1 MLITL
6 LSDLGLT
13 ALFAFALSQTYQVW
27 PPTHALPERL
37 LRAALSLCAALVL
50 ALHEQAS
57 GQASGLSLVA
67 VALVTL
73 RYGPLYGLPGLTV
86 AFLPGMDPVQVAFQ
100 TAGVLLMATVLR
112 PAVRVDPPPSA
123 RLLWTAPLIFLA
135 GHLAGHLAGA
145 VAAPPPRPAEL
156 LLIVAVQCS
165 ALALIML
172 ALHSRLKILSA
183 SYTYRE
189 QAYTDALTGLP
200 NPRQFTDDLGRIE
213 HGDHLLILDLDHF
226 KRVNDRHGHA
236 EGDATLQRV
245 AAALRVALRPQ
256 DTAYRIGGEEFAAL
270 LPRTSPDEARL
281 IAERC
286 RDAARQHPPHPPLTL
301 SGGLA
306 RHGLRDDPATTRHRA
321 DDALYAAKEAGRD
334 RVLTA
339 PPARAAPAAPRDP
352 WLVLR
357 GTLGAL
363 PDQEFGPNEWSA
375 LLRTACESVPDV
387 QGGSLYV
394 PEEGD
399 FVMRAQLGFD
409 DTLLGDRCPPAA
421 QRAWYTL
428 GDVAWISGQPRV
440 LRGYAVETAAQ
451 RATELALSGGPQV
464 NGAWRFQD
472 IRETLGVPVT
482 DDGHVIA
489 FLNLDRF
496 TPGAAFDAAAQ
507 ELAADAATQI
517 ARILAGRARRARER
531 RRTRELEALV
541 QIAGALRDAR
551 DMAGVTAAMNA
562 MSHVLLEARQA
573 VYMQYDPA
581 SDTLVATGLYGFPE
595 VVRNARLPRGQGLSW
610 MAVKARDV
618 IRVSDLHADRHAPN
632 LHTVSGRA
640 GLFAP
645 MFSHDRLLGV
655 MVVIRDAPFG
665 EDDAQLA
672 RTLGAQSVTAI
683 ERAERIQAIQDG
695 REGILIA
702 LGRALEARDFE
713 THGHTARV
721 VNLALTVGGAM
732 GLSDAHLAALRDGA
746 YLHDLGKVQIPDA
759 VLLKPGPLDD
769 AEWTQMRSHSLAGED
784 LARHI
789 PDLSPQA
796 LMVIRHHHE
805 RWDGSGYPDGL
816 SGTAIPL
823 LARIFSVCDV
833 FDAPTSPR
841 PYKHAWSVEEAVNEL
856 RREAGHSLD
865 PEVVEV
871 FLNHLPDPP
880 DGPWRAAPALA
891 RPDVTDV

>member
-1 MLITL
+1 M
-6 LSDLGLT
+6 
-13 ALFAFALSQTYQVW
+13 
-27 PPTHALPERL
+27 
-37 LRAALSLCAALVL
+37 AAV
-50 ALHEQAS
+50 
-57 GQASGLSLVA
+57 
-67 VALVTL
+67 
-73 RYGPLYGLPGLTV
+73 
-86 AFLPGMDPVQVAFQ
+86 
-100 TAGVLLMATVLR
+100 
-112 PAVRVDPPPSA
+112 
-123 RLLWTAPLIFLA
+123 
-135 GHLAGHLAGA
+135 
-145 VAAPPPRPAEL
+145 
-156 LLIVAVQCS
+156 
-165 ALALIML
+165 
-172 ALHSRLKILSA
+172 HSRLKILSA

-189 QAYTDALTGLP
+189 QAYTDALTALP
-200 NPRQFTDDLGRIE
+200 NRRQFADDLGRIE
-213 HGDHLLILDLDHF
+213 HGDHLLVLDLDHF

-245 AAALRVALRPQ
+245 AAALRATLRSQ

-306 RHGLRDDPATTRHRA
+306 RHGLRDDPVTTHHRA

-334 RVLTA
+334 RVLIA
-339 PPARAAPAAPRDP
+339 PPARSVPAAPRDP
-352 WLVLR
+352 WQVLR
-357 GTLGAL
+357 GTLGSL
-363 PDQEFGPNEWSA
+363 PDQEFGHNEWGA
-375 LLRTACESVPDV
+375 LLRAACDSVPDV

-428 GDVAWISGQPRV
+428 NEADWVSGQPRV

-451 RATELALSGGPQV
+451 RTTELAWSDGAQV
-464 NGAWRFQD
+464 NSAWRLQD

-507 ELAADAATQI
+507 ELAADAAAQI

-541 QIAGALRDAR
+541 QITGALRDAR
-551 DMAGVTAAMNA
+551 DVAAVTAAMNS

-573 VYMQYDPA
+573 MYMRYDPV
-581 SDTLVATGLYGFPE
+581 SDMLSATGLYGFSRA
-595 VVRNARLPRGQGLSW
+595 VRDARLPRGQGLSW

-618 IRVSDLHADRHAPN
+618 IRVNDLHADRRALN
-632 LHTVSGRA
+632 LPTVDGRA

-645 MFSHDRLLGV
+645 MFSHNRLLGV

-672 RTLGAQSVTAI
+672 RTLAAQSVTAI

-713 THGHTARV
+713 AHGHTARV
-721 VNLALTVGGAM
+721 VNLALTVGRAM
-732 GLSDAHLAALRDGA
+732 GLNEAHLASLRDGA

-769 AEWTQMRSHSLAGED
+769 AEWRLMRSHSLAGED

-789 PDLSPQA
+789 PGLSSEA

-805 RWDGSGYPDGL
+805 RWNGSGYPDGL
-816 SGTAIPL
+816 RGTAIPL

-833 FDAPTSPR
+833 FDALISPR

-871 FLNHLPDPP
+871 FLDHLPGPP
-880 DGPWRAAPALA
+880 DGPWHAESALP
-891 RPDVTDV
+891 RPDVTDM